1 MSCQHECF
9 EAYVE
14 VTRVVSD
21 QDKRVTLGF
30 VVDVRARCASCQQEL
45 EFIGLPV
52 GISSFG
58 PTCSPDGV
66 EARLN
71 AKLKEV
77 QARTSAYSA
86 KVDGWRAASM
96 ATTADNELQSR
107 WTDMVARTSLAFS
120 EAQRGMYQANIQKA
134 QSEAQILMEGA
145 KARGQYAAQ
154 LMAGALS
161 ALNVSASVQG
171 TGSQTDGST
180 WNTST
185 STDTNYNYN
194 Y

>member
-1 MSCQHECF
+1 MSCQHERF

-77 QARTSAYSA
+77 PNSLVSGGVAPIITPPMGSA
-86 KVDGWRAASM
+86 
-96 ATTADNELQSR
+96 
-107 WTDMVARTSLAFS
+107 
-120 EAQRGMYQANIQKA
+120 
-134 QSEAQILMEGA
+134 
-145 KARGQYAAQ
+145 
-154 LMAGALS
+154 
-161 ALNVSASVQG
+161 
-171 TGSQTDGST
+171 
-180 WNTST
+180 
-185 STDTNYNYN
+185 
-194 Y
+194 